1 MLSLEEY
8 RVVFETAP
16 DGCVIVDAEG
26 IIRELN
32 PQIESLFGWEQDEL
46 IGQAIEVLV
55 PEAQRQAHEEYRTGF
70 SASPRSRPMGIQ
82 HDLTGLRKNGST
94 FPLEVSLSPWKSPS
108 GDLRVICAVRDVTER
123 RRLRYFSK
131 GALLAT
137 EEERQRIAREL
148 HDDTAQRLAT
158 LVLRMREVRDEELG
172 ETERQSLLDD
182 IREDIIEAADG
193 VRRIASGLRPP
204 ELGEIGLAAALG
216 AYVRSLREGTGF
228 QIQVELDHV
237 DPFLDLDERL
247 VIYRV
252 VQEALSNVIRHADV
266 NSARLRVG
274 IDADSVFAE
283 VSDKGKGFV
292 TGETSESGG
301 GLGLLGMRER
311 SSLIG
316 ARLTIES
323 APGEGTRIRIDV
335 SVASREG

>member
-1 MLSLEEY
+1 
-8 RVVFETAP
+8 
-16 DGCVIVDAEG
+16 
-26 IIRELN
+26 
-32 PQIESLFGWEQDEL
+32 
-46 IGQAIEVLV
+46 
-55 PEAQRQAHEEYRTGF
+55 
-70 SASPRSRPMGIQ
+70 MGIE
-82 HDLTGLRKNGST
+82 HDLTGLHRNGLT
-94 FPLEVSLSPWKSPS
+94 FPVEVSLSPWESPS
-108 GDLRVICAVRDVTER
+108 GDLRVICSVRDVTER
-123 RRLRYFSK
+123 RRLRYFSE

-148 HDDTAQRLAT
+148 HDDTAQRLAA
-158 LVLRMREVRDEELG
+158 LVLRMREVGSEGLG

-182 IREDIIEAADG
+182 IREDIVEAADG

-204 ELGEIGLAAALG
+204 ELSEIGLAAAVG
-216 AYVRSLREGTGF
+216 AHVRSLREGTGF
-228 QIQVELDHV
+228 QVQVELDHV

-274 IDADSVFAE
+274 IEADSVFAE

-292 TGETSESGG
+292 TGESSESGG

-311 SSLIG
+311 SALIG